1 MTSGRPLPAD
11 RGEGF
16 DAVRYRDSLKVL
28 GLFPPVARHDIQNAY
43 RWRASRAHP
52 DRVTDPERKKEATG
66 RIQEINV
73 ARDYAMR
80 HYRMFDLWQRRAYR
94 NGSDPSG
101 MSVWVEAALSPA
113 VAAHAATTLMAG
125 VVAALV
131 RPIHAIAFGLGSGGS
146 GRKGRAARR
155 LWLALMP
162 HALVVAAFVAVE
174 ASLLEVWLGVTALV
188 MIATDAASLVTG
200 ESNPLREHRA
210 LSGAFSLARRMAGS
224 SS

>member
-28 GLFPPVARHDIQNAY
+28 GLFPPVARHDIRNAY
-43 RWRASRAHP
+43 RWRAGRAHP
-52 DRVTDPERKKEATG
+52 DRVCDPERKQEATE
-66 RIQEINV
+66 RIQEINA

-113 VAAHAATTLMAG
+113 VVVHAVTTLVAG
-125 VVAALV
+125 VAAALA
-131 RPIHAIAFGLGSGGS
+131 RPVLAVSPGPGAGGS

-162 HALVVAAFVAVE
+162 HVLVVAAFVAVE

-188 MIATDAASLVTG
+188 MIATDAASLATG
-200 ESNPLREHRA
+200 ESNPLRKHRF